1 MKLVKKIT
9 IAFIIFC
16 FPLILFAQTADKF
29 IAKAEGFNQA
39 GNLAQAAKVMEE
51 AVQKFPENSS
61 VHSYLGL
68 YQGTQAFTTKS
79 NVEAGRLVGIAFEQL
94 DQAVALDANNPVARF
109 HRGLLSI
116 KMPAFMNKLD
126 AGIAD
131 LLLVI
136 KIDQQVAGKIPREMI
151 TATYNFLGE
160 AYQKKQEKEK
170 SIAAWQKVIELVPG
184 TALAKQAQ
192 ESIAALNKPEPT
204 ASLNLEKYTKMTSDE
219 FNQALNKEPDNAE
232 LLIVLGKAHLDA
244 GNFEKA
250 AEVLR
255 KAIHSDSTKVE
266 AYKLLIQS
274 VGGIAAQG
282 YDKRIYDDTN
292 FRTNLAFEMVK
303 VADKAVKIAPDDLEL
318 KLLRGRIGVM
328 MPFFVDM
335 LEQAMADL
343 NLVKNSNAA
352 PELKAEAIYWL
363 GIAYE
368 KKATTNWIEV
378 IGNYSAT
385 NASKLALESMR
396 PAIKQFDEA
405 KYKKPFI
412 AIDFLLGFRDELP
425 PQTAVWIE
433 DSDGKFVKTV
443 YVSGFSG
450 FAKERQANL
459 LKWSESSQFKDV
471 DGVTGAS
478 INLGQHIYV
487 WDLKDSQG
495 KRVKPGEYQVKIEVM
510 YWPSMQYECA
520 AAPIKIGKNEQ
531 KVIFKEGK
539 LIPYAE
545 LKYFSD

>member
-16 FPLILFAQTADKF
+16 FPLIGFAQTADEL
-29 IAKAEGFNQA
+29 IAKAEGLNQA

-136 KIDQQVAGKIPREMI
+136 TIDQQVAGKIPREMI

-170 SIAAWQKVIELVPG
+170 SIATWQKVIELVPG

-328 MPFFVDM
+328 MPFFVHM
-335 LEQAMADL
+335 LDQAMDDL

>member
-16 FPLILFAQTADKF
+16 FPLIGFGQTADEF
-29 IAKAEGFNQA
+29 IAKAEGLNQA